1 MPIQNREIETLPRP
15 EMQQLQVRRLRELIG
30 RLQATSPFYQ
40 RKLAA
45 AQVTAGQINSL
56 DDLKRLPFTEK
67 ADFRD
72 HYPFGLLTVPMEKVE
87 RVHASSGTTGKPTV
101 SAYSRADL
109 ALWAEVMSRTLA
121 IAGVTAADIVHNAY
135 GYGLFT
141 GGLGVHIGAEQIGC
155 AVVPISGGF
164 TKRQVMLLEDFGATV
179 LTCTPSY
186 ALVIADEAAAQGIDI
201 PTRFKLRT
209 GIFGAEPWTEAMR
222 QAIEERLNLK
232 ALNIYGLTEI
242 IGPGVAQECEQQN
255 GMHLFEDVF
264 LPEIINPD
272 TGESLPYGEEGELV
286 ITTLTKEAM
295 PVIRYRTRDR
305 TRLMAEPCACGR
317 TLVRMDRIV
326 GRTDDMLIV
335 RGVNVFPQL
344 IERTLLE
351 IEDVEPHYQIVI
363 DRPKNLLDT
372 LEIRVEASPRLFNPV
387 DTAQL
392 DALQARVQQLL
403 NEVLGVAVTVTLM
416 APMGVQRSE
425 GKARRVIDRR
435 DL

>member
-87 RVHASSGTTGKPTV
+87 RIHASSGTTGKPTV

-272 TGESLPYGEEGELV
+272 TGEPLPYGEEGELV

>member
-40 RKLAA
+40 RKLAT

-87 RVHASSGTTGKPTV
+87 RIHASSGTTGKPTV

-272 TGESLPYGEEGELV
+272 TGEPLPYGEEGELV